1 MWASNTEIFSR
12 LQILTIAYFIIII
25 IAIIIKKISIDG
37 MDK

>member
-1 MWASNTEIFSR
+1 MWASEAEIFSR
-12 LQILTIAYFIIII
+12 LQILAVAYFIIII